1 MSLSKKRK
9 IDAECR
15 VFQDKWTECYF
26 FTNVNGKAVCL
37 VCHQQVSDLPYYR
50 PSSSFLKLF
59 LLSFK
64 NLLSF
69 SYFYQQSLA
78 WSYDRLSSHLL

>member
-1 MSLSKKRK
+1 MTSRHRQTISNDGIKEMINELKEQMIQEMKNMIDDVKR
-9 IDAECR
+9 
-15 VFQDKWTECYF
+15 
-26 FTNVNGKAVCL
+26 
-37 VCHQQVSDLPYYR
+37 SDLPYYR

-69 SYFYQQSLA
+69 PLLSLTFLF
-78 WSYDRLSSHLL
+78 SFSFLINGGLYI